1 MGNDRVTGASAV
13 GRIHA
18 NNQDRHGWRWR
29 KDGSLI
35 LAVADGAGS
44 AKHGGEAASAVVDS
58 LLAWQSSKPTMTVAE
73 ELLEE
78 MRLTQGLLHAMAV
91 KSEEPRNAYNCTALL
106 VHVSRGGCC
115 HALSVGDSWLTYA
128 DEEGAWVC
136 PLPPQKGQYANETS
150 FLVSTEE
157 AQWQVGAWQLP
168 AKSSMVLLTDGLDDV
183 AIHQGNPYAPFFHSL
198 TEALDDVAEK
208 ASWLESFLESQR
220 VDARCPDDRTVLC
233 LTWGG

>member
-73 ELLEE
+73 ELLEG

-115 HALSVGDSWLTYA
+115 HALSVGDSWLTLTKRGRGMSVA
-128 DEEGAWVC
+128 STKGNTTEHLSWC
-136 PLPPQKGQYANETS
+136 LQKKFNG
-150 FLVSTEE
+150 
-157 AQWQVGAWQLP
+157 
-168 AKSSMVLLTDGLDDV
+168 K
-183 AIHQGNPYAPFFHSL
+183 
-198 TEALDDVAEK
+198 
-208 ASWLESFLESQR
+208 
-220 VDARCPDDRTVLC
+220 
-233 LTWGG
+233 

>member
-91 KSEEPRNAYNCTALL
+91 KSEEPRMPTIVRHSWCMCL
-106 VHVSRGGCC
+106 VEV
-115 HALSVGDSWLTYA
+115 V
-128 DEEGAWVC
+128 VM
-136 PLPPQKGQYANETS
+136 P
-150 FLVSTEE
+150 FL
-157 AQWQVGAWQLP
+157 WRL
-168 AKSSMVLLTDGLDDV
+168 MVDL
-183 AIHQGNPYAPFFHSL
+183 
-198 TEALDDVAEK
+198 
-208 ASWLESFLESQR
+208 R
-220 VDARCPDDRTVLC
+220 R
-233 LTWGG
+233 